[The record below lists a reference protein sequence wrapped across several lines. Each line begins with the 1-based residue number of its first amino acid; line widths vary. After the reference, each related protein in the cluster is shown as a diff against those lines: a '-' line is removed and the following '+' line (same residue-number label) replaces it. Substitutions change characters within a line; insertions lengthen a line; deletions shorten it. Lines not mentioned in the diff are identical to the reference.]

1 VSFHERLISSRVAGE
16 AITPMKNSR
25 VLLLHEENND
35 SGLLRAVLA
44 GEGCQVEEGSL
55 NLQTAAPAEEYR
67 IVVFDIQRLTA
78 RLLEVIRAWRDSASD
93 TMLIVAG
100 SRAAQ
105 ASRIALLE
113 TGVDAYLTKPLAV
126 PELRAR
132 IRAALRRFRSVDA
145 RLRSFPLGSGTID
158 LEARMIRTDGRD
170 TRLTPT
176 ECGILE
182 HLASHMNQTVPSTD
196 LVKTLW
202 GSDPQKGV
210 HSLRLFIRKL
220 RNKLEPDPARPRYLV
235 TEPTIG
241 YRLQVAPELVS
252 KSLDA

>member
-1 VSFHERLISSRVAGE
+1 MK
-16 AITPMKNSR
+16 TPR
-25 VLLLHEENND
+25 ALLLYEENNN
-35 SGLLRAVLA
+35 SGQLKAVLT
-44 GEGCQVEEGSL
+44 GEGCQVEEAPL
-55 NLQTAAPAEEYR
+55 DFQTATPAEEYC
-67 IVVFDIQRLTA
+67 VVLFDIHRLTA
-78 RLLEVIRAWRDSASD
+78 RRLEVIRAWRDSASE
-93 TMLIVAG
+93 TMLIVTG
-100 SRAAQ
+100 SRATQ
-105 ASRIALLE
+105 ANRIAVLE
-113 TGVDAYLTKPLAV
+113 TGVEAYLTKPVAV

-132 IRAALRRFRSVDA
+132 IRAALRRFRSHDA
-145 RLRSFPLGSGTID
+145 SLRCFPLGSGTID
-158 LEARMIRTDGRD
+158 LGARMIRGANRD

-220 RNKLEPDPARPRYLV
+220 RNKLEPDPAHPRYLV

-252 KSLDA
+252 KTLDR

>member
-1 VSFHERLISSRVAGE
+1 
-16 AITPMKNSR
+16 MKNPR
-25 VLLLHEENND
+25 VLLLHEVNND
-35 SGLLRAVLA
+35 SGVLRAVLA
-44 GEGCQVEEGSL
+44 GEGCQVEEAPLS
-55 NLQTAAPAEEYR
+55 LQTAAPADGYP
-67 IVVFDIQRLTA
+67 IVVFDIQRLSA
-78 RLLEVIRAWRDSASD
+78 RLLEVIRAWRDSASE

-100 SRAAQ
+100 SRAAR
-105 ASRIALLE
+105 ASRMAVLE
-113 TGVDAYLTKPLAV
+113 TGADAYLTKPVAV
-126 PELRAR
+126 AELQAR
-132 IRAALRRFRSVDA
+132 IRAALRRFRNHDS
-145 RLRSFPLGSGTID
+145 RLRQFPLGPGTID
-158 LEARMIRTDGRD
+158 LEARMVRGANRD

-182 HLASHMNQTVPSTD
+182 HLASHMNQTVASTD

-220 RNKLEPDPARPRYLV
+220 RNKLEPDPAHPRYLV

-252 KSLDA
+252 KSLDG

>member
-1 VSFHERLISSRVAGE
+1 
-16 AITPMKNSR
+16 MKNPR
-25 VLLLHEENND
+25 VLLLHEVNND

-44 GEGCQVEEGSL
+44 GEGCQVEEAPLS
-55 NLQTAAPAEEYR
+55 LQTAAPADGYP
-67 IVVFDIQRLTA
+67 IVVFDIQRLST
-78 RLLEVIRAWRDSASD
+78 RLLEVIRAWRDSASE

-105 ASRIALLE
+105 ASRIAVLE
-113 TGVDAYLTKPLAV
+113 TGADAYLTKPLAV
-126 PELRAR
+126 AELQAR
-132 IRAALRRFRSVDA
+132 IRAALRRFRNHDS
-145 RLRSFPLGSGTID
+145 RLRRFPLGSGTID
-158 LEARMIRTDGRD
+158 LEARMVRGANRD

-182 HLASHMNQTVPSTD
+182 HLASHMNQTVPSND

-220 RNKLEPDPARPRYLV
+220 RNKLEPDPAHPRYLV

-252 KSLDA
+252 KSLDG

>member
-1 VSFHERLISSRVAGE
+1 
-16 AITPMKNSR
+16 MY
-25 VLLLHEENND
+25 EENNN
-35 SGLLRAVLA
+35 SGHLKAVLT
-44 GEGCQVEEGSL
+44 GEGCQVEEAPL
-55 NLQTAAPAEEYR
+55 DFQTAAPAEEYC
-67 IVVFDIQRLTA
+67 VVLFDIHRLTA
-78 RLLEVIRAWRDSASD
+78 RRLEVIRAWRDSASE
-93 TMLIVAG
+93 TMLIVTG
-100 SRAAQ
+100 SRATQ
-105 ASRIALLE
+105 ANRIAVLE
-113 TGVDAYLTKPLAV
+113 TGVDAYLTKPVAV

-132 IRAALRRFRSVDA
+132 IRAALRRFRSHDA
-145 RLRSFPLGSGTID
+145 SLRHFPLGSGTID
-158 LEARMIRTDGRD
+158 LEARMIRGANRD

-220 RNKLEPDPARPRYLV
+220 RNKLEPDPAHPRYLV

-252 KSLDA
+252 KTLDR

>member
-1 VSFHERLISSRVAGE
+1 
-16 AITPMKNSR
+16 MKNAR
-25 VLLLHEENND
+25 VLLLHEESND

-44 GEGCQVEEGSL
+44 GEGCEVEEAPL
-55 NLQTAAPAEEYR
+55 NLHTAVAPDGYR
-67 IVVFDIQRLTA
+67 IVVFDIQRLSA
-78 RLLEVIRAWRDSASD
+78 RFLEVIRAWRDAASE

-100 SRAAQ
+100 GRAAQ
-105 ASRIALLE
+105 ANRIAVLE
-113 TGVDAYLTKPLAV
+113 TGADAYLTKPLAAA
-126 PELRAR
+126 ELRAR
-132 IRAALRRFRSVDA
+132 IRAALRRFQSHDS
-145 RLRSFPLGSGTID
+145 RLRCFPLGSGTID
-158 LEARMIRTDGRD
+158 LEARMIRSAGRD

-182 HLASHMNQTVPSTD
+182 HLALHMNQTVPSTD

-220 RNKLEPDPARPRYLV
+220 RNKLEPDPAHPRYLV

-241 YRLQVAPELVS
+241 YRLQVAPELVGR
-252 KSLDA
+252 SLDH